1 MTLFQKSKNKR
12 VISLKS
18 FRFNDRIFVPN
29 KDGNMPELPEITSR
43 AIEMNKELTGKT
55 IQAFEVLQPKC
66 LNVTPDELN
75 QFLNHSVIESV
86 THHGK
91 WIMAHTTQGWL
102 LINLGMGGEILLVNR
117 KQMPAKYKL
126 VIDFTDQSCLAIN
139 FWWFGYVHFCALDG
153 LTNHP
158 MIAKLG
164 PNVLDLSEEDFTN
177 LIKNQ
182 KGKLK
187 AFLLDQSRLAGI
199 GNAYVHD
206 ILFIAKLHP
215 NRLIANLS
223 TAEISAL
230 FKGIQDGLRPSLAK
244 GGAFYEMNLY
254 GEKGGFQMEDIII
267 GYRENTPCPQC
278 GAPIQKIKTGSTSSF
293 ICSTCQPES

>member
-1 MTLFQKSKNKR
+1 
-12 VISLKS
+12 
-18 FRFNDRIFVPN
+18 
-29 KDGNMPELPEITSR
+29 MPETPEITSR

-75 QFLNHSVIESV
+75 QFLGQAAIESV
-86 THHGK
+86 THRGK
-91 WIMAHTTQGWL
+91 WIMVRTTRGWL

-117 KQMPAKYKL
+117 SQMPAKYRL
-126 VIDFTDQSCLAIN
+126 VIDFTDQTCLAIN

-153 LTNHP
+153 LSAHA

-164 PNVLDLSEEDFTN
+164 PNVLDLSEEDFTT
-177 LIKNQ
+177 LIKPQ

-199 GNAYVHD
+199 GNAYIHD
-206 ILFIAKLHP
+206 ILFLAKLHP
-215 NRLIANLS
+215 NRVIASL
-223 TAEISAL
+223 TAAEISAL
-230 FKGIQDGLRPSLAK
+230 YQGIQDGLRPSLAK

-254 GEKGGFQMEDIII
+254 GQKGGFLMEDIII

-278 GAPIQKIKTGSTSSF
+278 GTPIQKIKTGSTSSF
-293 ICSTCQPES
+293 ICPTCQPES